1 MFECS
6 TERDPRARRP
16 APARPCTCD
25 LCYDI
30 VLVGGAG
37 KGWRLPLGCRSGS
50 REFGMALCTMRVSQW
65 PKLHGASLEKVRC

>member
-1 MFECS
+1 MSLWKCMFECS

-30 VLVGGAG
+30 VLVGGLARGGGCLWGVEAG
-37 KGWRLPLGCRSGS
+37 PVNLGWRCVQC
-50 REFGMALCTMRVSQW
+50 E
-65 PKLHGASLEKVRC
+65 